1 MTTTTRANIG
11 ETFRRSLKN
20 ARVETHPYRHW
31 FLTDALPADASRAIA
46 ALPIAPPP
54 VSDTYGKR
62 ESYNDVRVF
71 MSAKDRARFPVCGEV
86 AEAFQDPATTR
97 AVEAVCGVDLKGSLL
112 RIEYCQDVDG
122 FWLEPHVDI
131 SAKLFSMLISLCDQ
145 PKDENWG
152 TDIYDSS
159 HTLVANADCRFNRGF
174 IFIPAKDTWHG
185 FRKRTI
191 TGIRKSIIVNYV
203 TQDWRARH
211 ELAFPDRPVS

>member
-1 MTTTTRANIG
+1 MNVVVRANIG
-11 ETFRRSLKN
+11 ETFRRALKE
-20 ARVETHPYRHW
+20 ARVESRPYRHW
-31 FLTDALPADASRAIA
+31 FLNDTLPAVSGRAIA

-71 MSAKDRARFPVCGEV
+71 MSAKDRARYPICAEV
-86 AEAFQDPATTR
+86 AEAFQGPATAR
-97 AVEAVCGVDLKGSLL
+97 AVEEACGVKLEGSLL

-131 SAKLFSMLISLCDQ
+131 PVKLVSMLIFLCDQ
-145 PKDENWG
+145 PAGENWG
-152 TDIYDSS
+152 TDIYDSG
-159 HTLVANADCRFNRGF
+159 HKLVANADCRFNNGF
-174 IFIPAKDTWHG
+174 IFVPAQDTWHG
-185 FRKRTI
+185 FHRRTI

-211 ELAFPDRPVS
+211 ELAFPDRPIA